1 MLIENIFY
9 YEKQR
14 KIFIYTDDVLIT
26 ILKIVVDGPSL
37 FYFPQIGIKLKKEK
51 RKRNSFQK
59 HFYNYK

>member
-1 MLIENIFY
+1 LIENIFY

-37 FYFPQIGIKLKKEK
+37 FYFPQIGIKLKKGK